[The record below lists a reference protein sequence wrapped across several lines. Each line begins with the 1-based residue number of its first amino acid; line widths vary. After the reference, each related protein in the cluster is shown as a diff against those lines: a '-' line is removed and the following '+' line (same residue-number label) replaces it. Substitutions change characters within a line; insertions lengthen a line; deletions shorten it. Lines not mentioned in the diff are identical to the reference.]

1 MKKLLL
7 FLLSIGFLGLAYAHS
22 GRTDSNGGHWNR
34 STDTYHCHSGPCSS
48 DENGIMLYILVGIA
62 LIYTLNKI
70 RKSPW
75 DKPRDN
81 EEKESEQIKFIKHRA
96 KIYKEKAS
104 NNGAQELT
112 PKEINQSDYD
122 LFSQEIELIN
132 KAIAEELLIEFL
144 YDGTYGERIKIMP
157 IEFVTDNKDFCITGF
172 WTLTLDDEE
181 NRNFALRKMSNIKV
195 IKEV

>member
-1 MKKLLL
+1 MKKLLRL
-7 FLLSIGFLGLAYAHS
+7 LLSHSFIGLTYAHS

-48 DENGIMLYILVGIA
+48 DESGIFLYILAGIA
-62 LIYTLNKI
+62 LIYLLNKI
-70 RKSPW
+70 REVPW

-157 IEFVTDNKDFCITGF
+157 IEFVTDNKDFCIMGI
-172 WTLTLDDEE
+172 WTLILGDED
-181 NRNFALRKMSNIKV
+181 NRNFALRKMSNLRI
-195 IKEV
+195 INEV

>member
-1 MKKLLL
+1 MKKLLV
-7 FLLSIGFLGLAYAHS
+7 FLVSLGFLGLAYAHS
-22 GRTDSNGGHWNR
+22 GRTDSTGGHWNH

-48 DENGIMLYILVGIA
+48 DESGIMLYILVGIA
-62 LIYTLNKI
+62 LIYVV
-70 RKSPW
+70 KSIWEAPR

-81 EEKESEQIKFIKHRA
+81 EEKESEQIQAIKTPVN
-96 KIYKEKAS
+96 IYKEKAS

-157 IEFVTDNKDFCITGF
+157 IEFVTDNKDFCIMGI
-172 WTLTLDDEE
+172 WTLILGDEE
-181 NRNFALRKMSNIKV
+181 NRNFALRKMSNLRI
-195 IKEV
+195 INNI